1 MEQVNPAV
9 PPLDEST
16 IGQSTI
22 RDSTARDSTA
32 RDSTVRDSTA
42 GDTGAG
48 GTTTARPVFL
58 IVALVLALIAA
69 VGLGVYA
76 QWLAQE
82 RVRLQ
87 GELAAQERKV
97 LDLRE
102 QLTKSEVTVQEKDA
116 ALASREVALADAT
129 QPELPVRVAFRPAWM
144 GQGMVASFRNVGTQ
158 QLTLMIEF
166 RDPDLRLAR
175 DFALVVD
182 AGATAE
188 VGHPQGWLVS
198 SGQSVRVSASG
209 FKSVTAFAP

>member
-1 MEQVNPAV
+1 MDEVNPAV
-9 PPLDEST
+9 PT
-16 IGQSTI
+16 
-22 RDSTARDSTA
+22 R
-32 RDSTVRDSTA
+32 
-42 GDTGAG
+42 TGK
-48 GTTTARPVFL
+48 PVTL
-58 IVALVLALIAA
+58 IIALLLALLAA
-69 VGLGVYA
+69 GALGAYA

-82 RVRLQ
+82 RVHLQ
-87 GELAAQERKV
+87 AQLAGQERKV

-102 QLTKSEVTVQEKDA
+102 QLTKAEVAVQEKDA

-144 GQGMVASFRNVGTQ
+144 GQGMVASFRNVGSQ

-166 RDPDLRLAR
+166 RDPNLRISR
-175 DFALVVD
+175 DFALMVE

-188 VGHPQGWLVS
+188 VGHPQGWLVN